1 MKLKT
6 ASILL
11 GTTIMSAAFTAAF
24 LDKAKDYGY
33 SQGYSDSN
41 AYFRQMLLDEG
52 YAEYDKKTAEWH
64 LLDPTT
70 IQGNFIIPSRRV
82 LYTTIDDQIQSFQ
95 EELIMLKKQKEALS
109 KKQPLTK
116 LDMKK
121 F

>member
-1 MKLKT
+1 MKLKI

-11 GTTIMSAAFTAAF
+11 GTVIMSAALTAAF
-24 LDKAKDYGY
+24 LDIATDRGY
-33 SQGYSDSN
+33 SQGYSDCN
-41 AYFRQMLLDEG
+41 THFKQLLLDEG

-82 LYTTIDDQIQSFQ
+82 MYTTLDDQIQSFQ
-95 EELIMLKKQKEALS
+95 EELIVLKKQKEALS
-109 KKQPLTK
+109 KKQPLAK